1 MLISDRFGDE
11 KHMQKT
17 YIITR
22 AGSWDMV
29 RLQPREENSEYLGIL
44 SDGSSTL
51 SVLKCIGQDDIPLTG
66 MVGWGCSWVRR
77 RQWGERLK
85 GQVGTGCETSHKLRG

>member
-1 MLISDRFGDE
+1 
-11 KHMQKT
+11 MQKT

-22 AGSWDMV
+22 ANSRDIV
-29 RLQPREENSEYLGIL
+29 RLQAREENSENLGIL
-44 SDGSSTL
+44 SDGSGIL

-77 RQWGERLK
+77 R
-85 GQVGTGCETSHKLRG
+85 